1 MRVDFSESNF
11 RVACPSHLS
20 ESPVR
25 VDRRS
30 RLRLLAAELSPTRMH
45 ASTAVVPVSS
55 ASSLFLIDPGRARV
69 LFKSRHW
76 CRHVASSRDE
86 ADSGRLGGLPFSQTS
101 FVSAVLLRLKPRI
114 RVANPSRQ
122 SKSPI
127 RVAHPSRERPE
138 AARGPRVERRLTCC
152 PTAQAASAGRTTG
165 GVC

>member
-86 ADSGRLGGLPFSQTS
+86 ADSGRLGGLPFSQM
-101 FVSAVLLRLKPRI
+101 RLKPRV

-122 SKSPI
+122 SESPI
-127 RVAHPSRERPE
+127 RDANPSRKRPE